1 MVARRIARLER
12 AASKTLETF
21 RRGRVTDRAAVA
33 VKNVVQAVDLP
44 GLAASVAV
52 DIHAQLPAAIWS
64 S

>member
-21 RRGRVTDRAAVA
+21 RRGRVTDRTAVA
-33 VKNVVQAVDLP
+33 VKNIVKAIDLP
-44 GLAASVAV
+44 GLAASVAIN
-52 DIHAQLPAAIWS
+52 IHDQNPAAIWS